1 MTAFFNFLKDSG
13 VDAQPMP
20 LGSSLKI
27 CLVADGD
34 VDIYPRFGPT
44 SEWDIAAANA
54 ALVMPGALVD
64 LESHQ
69 KLAYGKQDS
78 VLNPSFIA
86 ISPYINGIEVL
97 KLVEE
102 FNKTCYNYDI
112 V

>member
-1 MTAFFNFLKDSG
+1 
-13 VDAQPMP
+13 MP

-27 CLVADGD
+27 CLAADGD

-54 ALVMPGALVD
+54 VLSNAGGLLVD

-78 VLNPSFIA
+78 VLNPRFIA
-86 ISPYINGIEVL
+86 ISPYIKSIEVL

-102 FNKTCYNYDI
+102 FNKTLL
-112 V
+112 

>member
-1 MTAFFNFLKDSG
+1 
-13 VDAQPMP
+13 MP

-27 CLVADGD
+27 CLAADGD

-54 ALVMPGALVD
+54 VLSNAGGLLVD

-102 FNKTCYNYDI
+102 FNKTLL
-112 V
+112 